1 MSRISNWSLLLLS
14 MTFVASC
21 GPNKEDEAT
30 SGLAQRQA
38 NAGYFRVVNLSGNDL
53 SGTLNGQQNG
63 PLAQAR
69 GTSWLKRG
77 GGKDVKVSVEAAP
90 LKGLEF
96 IDKLP
101 NKAVRTYYA
110 VAVGNE
116 LKSFTIDNDPKEPA
130 SSSPMIR
137 GVNLTNDKVT
147 FSVSVDGQNTEL
159 GEAGSHAGTEKSIE
173 IPNGKLVA
181 TGIVNGV
188 KLTTEPFD
196 GTNKHAFS
204 VVVYKTGAGKTK
216 IALVV
221 NHEKS
226 GMAGSGSSAMG

>member
-1 MSRISNWSLLLLS
+1 MSRISHWSLLVLSTTLL
-14 MTFVASC
+14 ASC
-21 GPNKEDEAT
+21 GPNKEEEAT
-30 SGLAQRQA
+30 AGLAQRQA

-63 PLAQAR
+63 PLVQSR

-77 GGKDVKVSVEAAP
+77 GGTQVKVDVEAPP
-90 LKGLEF
+90 LKGLQF
-96 IDKLP
+96 ADKLP
-101 NKAVRTYYA
+101 NKAIRTYYA

-130 SSSPMIR
+130 ASSPMIR
-137 GVNLTNDKVT
+137 GVNLTNDKVQ
-147 FSVSVDGQNTEL
+147 FSVSVEGQNTDL
-159 GEAGSHAGTEKSIE
+159 GEAGSQAGTEKSTE
-173 IPNGKLVA
+173 IPNGKLIA
-181 TGIVNGV
+181 TATVNGM

-196 GTNKHAFS
+196 GTSDHAFS
-204 VVVYKTGAGKTK
+204 VVVYKNGAGKTK